1 MNGCGW
7 SELSVV
13 AVCFPLIVVWALVN
27 FPVILPGTE
36 QIGSSVSLRS
46 VHRLCPVSTPDKG
59 KVVIR
64 ILEGT
69 SYPKQVN
76 TAL

>member
-1 MNGCGW
+1 MQFVSGCGW
-7 SELSVV
+7 NKLNVV

-36 QIGSSVSLRS
+36 RIGSSVSLRS
-46 VHRLCPVSTPDKG
+46 VHGLCPVSTSDKG

-64 ILEGT
+64 ILKGT
-69 SYPKQVN
+69 SDPN
-76 TAL
+76 R